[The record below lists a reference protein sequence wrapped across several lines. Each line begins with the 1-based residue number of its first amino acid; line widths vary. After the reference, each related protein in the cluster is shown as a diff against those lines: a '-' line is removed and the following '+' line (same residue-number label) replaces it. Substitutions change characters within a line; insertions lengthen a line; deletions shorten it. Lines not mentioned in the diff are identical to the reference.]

1 MIKFPH
7 FLPLM
12 LLLPALLSGASAA
25 DQLPI
30 IDAHSQLE
38 PAIKPQQV
46 IGMMKRAH
54 VSRTILAAR
63 SKTSIGQIVSMAKQ
77 HPGMITAAVR
87 TKSGAYQ
94 TGTLAKFKGF
104 LNKQIQHPEFAAM
117 AEVLIFH
124 ARKTNKQ
131 GKTIAPQVAFPPSDP
146 KPQAALSVA
155 LQKGWPFIAHIEFRK
170 LNARQRARYMNEMRV
185 ILRAHP
191 RHPFLFIH
199 MGQLGPEEAGQL
211 LAAHQNLYFIPSH
224 TTPITLADSHEP
236 WTPMIA
242 HGMLLPAWRDLILR
256 YPDRFVL
263 GFDNVWAR
271 HWKEFYIPQVQLW
284 RQVLG
289 KMPSKVAHKVA
300 HRNAERLWHLPPA
313 K

>member
-1 MIKFPH
+1 MLRFPRI
-7 FLPLM
+7 
-12 LLLPALLSGASAA
+12 LLSILFLSALA
-25 DQLPI
+25 CGTAAEDLLPI
-30 IDAHSQLE
+30 IDAHSQIE
-38 PAIKPQQV
+38 AAIKPQQV
-46 IGMMKRAH
+46 IALMKRAH

-63 SKTSIGQIVSMAKQ
+63 GKTSIEQIISMAKQ
-77 HPGMITAAVR
+77 HPSMITAAVR
-87 TKSGAYQ
+87 IKSGAYQ
-94 TGTLAKFKGF
+94 TGTLAKFHDF
-104 LNKQIQHPEFAAM
+104 LDRQTAHPEFAAM

-124 ARKTNKQ
+124 ARKTNKR

-146 KPQAALSVA
+146 KPQTALSVA

-170 LNARQRARYMNEMRV
+170 LNAQQRASYMDEMTA

-191 RHPFLFIH
+191 QHPFLFIH

-211 LAAHQNLYFIPSH
+211 LAAHSNLFFIPSH
-224 TTPITLADSHEP
+224 TTPITLADSREP

-242 HGMLLPAWRDLILR
+242 DGKLLLSWQKLILR

-271 HWKEFYIPQVQLW
+271 HWKEFYLPQVQLW
-284 RQVLG
+284 RRVLG
-289 KMPSKVAHKVA
+289 AMPSEVAHKVA

-313 K
+313 N